1 MSDHPHAGD
10 HPAIED
16 VDRTFCRAH
25 CAAWITRKSK
35 RGKDNSI
42 CAKNV
47 WAPEADGHRYCA
59 WTLGRIK
66 ELMR

>member
-1 MSDHPHAGD
+1 MSDHQNAGD

-25 CAAWITRKSK
+25 CAAWITRESK

-42 CAKNV
+42 CGKTIID
-47 WAPEADGHRYCA
+47 PERRCGWSRE
-59 WTLGRIK
+59 RIK